1 MSWKRAR
8 NAPERSRR
16 AAMATW
22 LTVYYAIAA
31 LALLAAASGVF
42 YFGLQHSLDDAGWV
56 ALEEKVNVVT
66 RLLERTPGGGTGI
79 APKVAEEA
87 EISGNFHSRFLLRV
101 LDAHRRVLV
110 ETAGMGAILP
120 DEVFPWVAA
129 GESES
134 RGQTE
139 RDHRRFLLVSAAI
152 PGALE
157 PTSPWRLQAA
167 LDMSAAQ
174 HVLQGYLRRMLFV
187 LAGGVLLAAAIGVW
201 IARRGLRPIAAIT
214 RATERIGAERLHER
228 IGPAGWPAELTAL
241 AAAFDGMLERLQQ
254 SFERLTQFSADLA
267 HELRTPI
274 NNLMGEAQVALAHER
289 SAPEYR
295 EVLHSALEE
304 YARLARMIDRML
316 FLAYAEHTR
325 RSPERAALDA
335 AHEMQAVED
344 FYQVLAEESG
354 VELTCAAGG
363 QVFADPHLLRRAL
376 SNLVSNALKH
386 TPRGGRVRIEGE
398 RAPDGGFNL
407 RVSDTGMG
415 IAPEHL
421 PRLADRFYRVDPART
436 AGPGGSGLGLAIV
449 KSIMDLHGGTLS
461 IESVVGRGTTAN
473 LYFPRDS

>member
-1 MSWKRAR
+1 MFWKRAR
-8 NAPERSRR
+8 NAPERPRR

-22 LTVYYAIAA
+22 LSVYYTIAA
-31 LALLAAASGVF
+31 LALLGGASAVF
-42 YFGLQHSLDDAGWV
+42 YFGLQHSLDDSSWAS
-56 ALEEKVNVVT
+56 LDEKVSVVT
-66 RLLERTPGGGTGI
+66 RLLERVPGGTTGI

-87 EISGNFHSRFLLRV
+87 EISRNFRSRFLLRV

-110 ETAGMGAILP
+110 ETRGMSTLLP
-120 DEVFPWVAA
+120 DEVFPWVAPGA
-129 GESES
+129 SEARGEL
-134 RGQTE
+134 E

-167 LDMSAAQ
+167 LDMGSVQ
-174 HVLQGYLRRMLFV
+174 RLLEGYLQRMILV

-214 RATERIGAERLHER
+214 RATERIGAEQLHER
-228 IGPAGWPAELTAL
+228 IGATAWPAELTAL

-254 SFERLTQFSADLA
+254 SFERITQFSADLA

-304 YARLARMIDRML
+304 YGRLARMIDRML

-325 RSPERAALDA
+325 RAPERAPLDA
-335 AHEMQAVED
+335 AHEMQAVEE
-344 FYQVLAEESG
+344 FYQMLAEESG
-354 VELTCAAGG
+354 VEFSCAGAG
-363 QVFADPHLLRRAL
+363 QVFADPSLLRRAL

-398 RAPDGGFNL
+398 NSADGGFNL
-407 RVSDTGMG
+407 RVSDTGIG

-421 PRLADRFYRVDPART
+421 PKLTDRFYRVDPAR
-436 AGPGGSGLGLAIV
+436 AGGPGGSGLGLAIV
-449 KSIMDLHGGTLS
+449 KSIMDLHGGTLR
-461 IESVVGRGTTAN
+461 IESTVGRGTTVQ
-473 LYFPRDS
+473 LYFPQAS